1 MGAIENA
8 AVQERLSKLGVEPM
22 IMSTTDFDARVAK
35 EAAIAV
41 QLAKAA
47 NIAVQ

>member
-1 MGAIENA
+1 M
-8 AVQERLSKLGVEPM
+8 V
-22 IMSTTDFDARVAK
+22 MSTADFDARVAK
-35 EAAIAV
+35 EAGIAV

>member
-1 MGAIENA
+1 MTPA
-8 AVQERLSKLGVEPM
+8 
-22 IMSTTDFDARVAK
+22 DFDARVAK
-35 EAAIAV
+35 EVGIAV